1 MKALGI
7 DIGGSGIKAAIIDTL
22 CGKLVSERHRLS
34 TPVPATPKA
43 VAAVIAQ
50 MKQHFVWKG
59 PIGCGIPGPIK
70 GGRIMVMT
78 NLDSSWV
85 GVKAHEVFA
94 KVCGKKVAVLND
106 ADAAGLAEMTFGAG
120 KDKAGVVVVLTLG
133 TGIGSAAFID
143 GRLLPNSEFG
153 EIEIRGKKGELRA
166 AARVRKEKDL
176 SWQEWAAALNEY
188 LQSLEQLLWPDLII
202 IGGGVSKRSK
212 KFIPLLKLRAR
223 VVPAKLQNE
232 AGIIGA
238 GLFACLK

>member
-133 TGIGSAAFID
+133 
-143 GRLLPNSEFG
+143 